1 MGSVL
6 ESAEE
11 QSQDKGDSPGEE
23 RKVKGETRAAHRKS
37 SSAAVSLEGTRSE
50 DPVTAEKG
58 SDLVLETHR
67 SSRLQAK

>member
-6 ESAEE
+6 ESATE

-37 SSAAVSLEGTRSE
+37 SSAAVSLEGTRS
-50 DPVTAEKG
+50 
-58 SDLVLETHR
+58 
-67 SSRLQAK
+67 